1 MTSQGIM
8 SSVAN
13 KLFGSMYCAES
24 ATSYKSSS
32 ASDKTASSFEGMIK
46 QSRTK
51 TEYRE
56 TKEINSES
64 TEQRQNTDNA
74 VKTVEPGKTGRED
87 DIRTRAV
94 ERTKE
99 TVADK
104 ETDIP
109 EEDARDMIAN
119 LVQVIENIVSIL
131 QDTLEI
137 DNREMNAVMSD
148 MGIGFMDL
156 LNQDN
161 LKQFS
166 LLSICQGD
174 ITAALTDEGLADKLY
189 SVLEQVQEVISD
201 FEALGVNVEDTVA
214 FTEQT
219 EMSSELMDRMNQML
233 ANDGTKSFLNISE
246 QTDTVTEDA
255 TKTESMA
262 DDVVTDAVMMNQKSA
277 SDSNNNT
284 DDLNNWSSEADLND
298 ENQITSKHADSRSI
312 TVNEFIENLVEARLS
327 GDTIVNGD
335 LAQNVTFRD
344 IAYQVIEQVKV
355 TVAEGQTSMQMVLS
369 PESLGRVELNIV
381 SKDGIM
387 PAQLTTQTQVAKEA
401 IESQIV
407 TLQESLDNQ
416 GLKVDAIEVT
426 VSDFHFGQSDGTN
439 EQQGNP
445 KKGHRNSFK
454 SEGIITEDVAVSDD
468 SLMESV
474 MELNGHTVSYTA

>member
-8 SSVAN
+8 SSVAT
-13 KLFGSMYCAES
+13 KLFGSMYCAEP
-24 ATSYKSSS
+24 ATSYRSSS
-32 ASDKTASSFEGMIK
+32 TTDKTASSFEGMIK

-64 TEQRQNTDNA
+64 TEQRQNADNA
-74 VKTVEPGKTGRED
+74 VKTVEPGKTGREG
-87 DIRTRAV
+87 DIRAKAT
-94 ERTKE
+94 EHTKE
-99 TVADK
+99 IDTGKGIDV
-104 ETDIP
+104 P
-109 EEDARDMIAN
+109 EEDMEDVAAN
-119 LVQVIENIVSIL
+119 LVQVIESIVSIL

-137 DNREMNAVMSD
+137 DNGEMNVIMND
-148 MGIGFMDL
+148 MGIGYMDL

-174 ITAALTDEGLADKLY
+174 ITAALTDEGIADKLY

-201 FEALGVNVEDTVA
+201 FEALGMDVEEAIT
-214 FTEQT
+214 FTKHT
-219 EMSSELMDRMNQML
+219 EMSSELTDRLNQML
-233 ANDGTKSFLNISE
+233 ANDGTRSFLNIRE
-246 QTDTVTEDA
+246 QTVVTTEDA
-255 TKTESMA
+255 ALTEGMA
-262 DDVVTDAVMMNQKSA
+262 DETVTDVVMMNQEIA
-277 SDSNNNT
+277 SDSNGSA
-284 DDLNNWSSEADLND
+284 DDLNNWSSETDVQD
-298 ENQITSKHADSRSI
+298 ENQNVSKYADGKTI

-327 GDTIVNGD
+327 GNAMVNGD
-335 LAQNVTFRD
+335 LTQSITFRD

-387 PAQLTTQTQVAKEA
+387 TAQLTTQTQVAKEA

-439 EQQGNP
+439 EQQSNS

-454 SEGIITEDVAVSDD
+454 NDGVLTEDTGISDD
-468 SLMESV
+468 VLMETV
-474 MELNGHTVSYTA
+474 MELNGNTVSYTA